1 MSASAATSAA
11 PASAAPIA
19 PPPGGAP
26 AYSGGVTDVFGD
38 FAAAAAGPTSA
49 SRRDAAL
56 DDLLGVGVGVV
67 GGVGGGS
74 SLSASAAPAG
84 GEASGADPFGAFVAA
99 ATPVGNQPGPG
110 IHAPPGNPSGGHFAA
125 PDLLGG
131 GFGGGRAMGDN
142 GFAPGIPRGP
152 DPADPFG
159 ASMAFAAVEP
169 AAVHAGPAVKKP
181 PGAGAGAG
189 AAGPSPASRQ
199 KIGHARR
206 SSAGSDALEGLTA
219 DFLSMGGGMRG
230 AGGLAN
236 KGGGLAN
243 SAGRGAPMRSAAG
256 PAAMGTMG
264 GGGGGMNGNAAMGGG
279 GGGGFPAGGSL
290 L

>member
-1 MSASAATSAA
+1 
-11 PASAAPIA
+11 
-19 PPPGGAP
+19 
-26 AYSGGVTDVFGD
+26 VFGD

-49 SRRDAAL
+49 TRRDAAL
-56 DDLLGVGVGVV
+56 DDLLG
-67 GGVGGGS
+67 GGGGGS

-99 ATPVGNQPGPG
+99 ATPVGNRSGLG
-110 IHAPPGNPSGGHFAA
+110 IQAPPGNPSGQFAA
-125 PDLLGG
+125 PDLLGS
-131 GFGGGRAMGDN
+131 GFGGGRAVGD

-169 AAVHAGPAVKKP
+169 AVVHAGPAVKKLP
-181 PGAGAGAG
+181 GAG

-230 AGGLAN
+230 AGRLAN

-243 SAGRGAPMRSAAG
+243 SAGRGAPMRGAVG
-256 PAAMGTMG
+256 PAAMGTTG
-264 GGGGGMNGNAAMGGG
+264 GGGRGMNGNAAMGGG
-279 GGGGFPAGGSL
+279 GGFPAGGSL

>member
-1 MSASAATSAA
+1 MSAAAATSAA

-26 AYSGGVTDVFGD
+26 AYSGGVPDVFGD

-56 DDLLGVGVGVV
+56 DDLLGVGVV
-67 GGVGGGS
+67 
-74 SLSASAAPAG
+74 G

-99 ATPVGNQPGPG
+99 ATPVGNQPAPG
-110 IHAPPGNPSGGHFAA
+110 IQAPPGNPSGQFAA

-131 GFGGGRAMGDN
+131 GFGGGRAMGD

-169 AAVHAGPAVKKP
+169 AAVHARAAVKKP

-264 GGGGGMNGNAAMGGG
+264 GGVGGMNGNAAMGGG